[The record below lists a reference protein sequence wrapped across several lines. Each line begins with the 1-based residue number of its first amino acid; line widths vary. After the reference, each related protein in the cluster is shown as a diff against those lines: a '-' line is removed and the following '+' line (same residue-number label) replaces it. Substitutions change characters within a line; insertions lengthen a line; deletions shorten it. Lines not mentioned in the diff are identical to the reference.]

1 VPVRRDL
8 TRPRLIGFL
17 TALGGLL
24 LVVSTLP
31 ILRVRVENVAETFT
45 PFGVR
50 VTSHVVALGAG
61 AALLYLAGQLARRR
75 HLAWILA
82 VVLFGASTVVNVL
95 RVHHDVAAV
104 YSLVMVVLLVLSRR
118 HFTAPG
124 DPPTFFELVRFV
136 PWYLLG
142 VFAYGFAALYLE
154 RESITP
160 EPTFWGNLE
169 TIVLGMVGVDGPY
182 TYQRRFF
189 EWAFPSSLLA
199 LGIGGLAW
207 AVVLAFRPIVAHPEA
222 DTPAWAKALTIV
234 RTWSTDTLD
243 YFALRNDKLFFFSS
257 DGRAMIAYTYVG
269 RYALAS
275 GDPIGHP
282 DSIELVVDEFLDMCR
297 QRAWGVAFLAAR
309 EADRQ
314 MYLDR
319 GLHTVYLGDEAIVD
333 CHGFNLQ
340 GKKWKSI
347 RQSSGRIERTYR
359 FVWMPE
365 TDASPELIAE
375 LNDISKRWRG
385 KAPERGFTMTLSQDV
400 EGTNPAFHL
409 CIAVDEEGRP
419 GGFLRIVPVY
429 GPHPGYT
436 LDLMRRDP
444 DTPNGMTEF
453 LLTRTVMKLDELGY
467 DRFSMN
473 FAAWGRFFEEDVEY
487 SLRQRAVKLLLDVM
501 SPFYQIKSLKE
512 FNQRFYPE
520 WVPRC
525 IVYDDFRDLPRVAL
539 LYSSAEGF
547 LNLPVVGRFFLP
559 RTIGEPGHPILDP
572 DPTTVHPRP
581 SRAPAPEAPTKAK
594 AKSEAPGDQGGA
606 AGRGPVGGGGGG
618 SDDSGG
624 NERDHGAPHGGDR
637 RPPGVPEGET
647 RAERRR
653 RRRAEMDAEQQAAG
667 GAAAAADTDAPT

>member
-1 VPVRRDL
+1 VEDAHVRRDL
-8 TRPRLIGFL
+8 TRARLIGVL

-31 ILRVRVENVAETFT
+31 ILRRRVENVAETFT

-61 AALLYLAGQLARRR
+61 AALLYLAGQLSRRR

-82 VVLFGASTVVNVL
+82 LVLFGASTIVNVL

-104 YSLVMVVLLVLSRR
+104 YSFVMVGLLLVSRKQ
-118 HFTAPG
+118 FSAPG
-124 DPPTFFELVRFV
+124 DPPTFFEFIRFV

-154 RESITP
+154 RESVTP
-160 EPTFWGNLE
+160 EPTFWNSLE
-169 TIVLGMVGVDGPY
+169 TILLGLVGLDGPY

-189 EWAFPSSLLA
+189 EWAFPVSLLV

-207 AVVLAFRPIVAHPEA
+207 ALVLLFRPIVARPEA
-222 DTPAWAKALTIV
+222 DTPAWEKAIGIV
-234 RTWSTDTLD
+234 REHSRDTLD

-257 DGRAMIAYTYVG
+257 DGKAMIAYTYVG
-269 RYALAS
+269 RHALAS
-275 GDPIGHP
+275 GDPVGAP
-282 DSIELVVDEFLDMCR
+282 ESVPLVIDEFLAMCR
-297 QRAWGVAFLAAR
+297 NRAWGVAFLAAR
-309 EADRQ
+309 ESDRQ

-319 GLHTVYLGDEAIVD
+319 GLHTVYLGDEAIVRCD
-333 CHGFNLQ
+333 GFSLQ
-340 GKKWKSI
+340 GKKWKSV

-365 TDASPELIAE
+365 TDASPELIAN
-375 LNDISKRWRG
+375 LNDISRRWRG

-400 EGTNPAFHL
+400 EGTNPAFFL
-409 CIAVDEEGRP
+409 CIALDENDEP
-419 GGFLRIVPVY
+419 GGFLRVVPVF
-429 GPHPGYT
+429 GPEPGYT

-487 SLRQRAVKLLLDVM
+487 SLRQRGVKLVLDLM

-525 IVYDDFRDLPRVAL
+525 IVYDDFRDLPKVAL

-547 LNLPVVGRFFLP
+547 LHIPVIGRYFLP
-559 RTIGEPGHPILDP
+559 RTIGEPGHPIVEP
-572 DPTTVHPRP
+572 DPHVVHPRP
-581 SRAPAPEAPTKAK
+581 TRVPSSASRAE
-594 AKSEAPGDQGGA
+594 GGEGA
-606 AGRGPVGGGGGG
+606 SPKERAEGSRGSNG
-618 SDDSGG
+618 SG
-624 NERDHGAPHGGDR
+624 
-637 RPPGVPEGET
+637 PEGET

-653 RRRAEMDAEQQAAG
+653 RKRTEEEAARAAG
-667 GAAAAADTDAPT
+667 EPAGSGTAAAEAPAGERD

>member
-1 VPVRRDL
+1 
-8 TRPRLIGFL
+8 
-17 TALGGLL
+17 
-24 LVVSTLP
+24 
-31 ILRVRVENVAETFT
+31 
-45 PFGVR
+45 
-50 VTSHVVALGAG
+50 
-61 AALLYLAGQLARRR
+61 
-75 HLAWILA
+75 
-82 VVLFGASTVVNVL
+82 
-95 RVHHDVAAV
+95 
-104 YSLVMVVLLVLSRR
+104 M
-118 HFTAPG
+118 
-124 DPPTFFELVRFV
+124 
-136 PWYLLG
+136 
-142 VFAYGFAALYLE
+142 
-154 RESITP
+154 
-160 EPTFWGNLE
+160 
-169 TIVLGMVGVDGPY
+169 
-182 TYQRRFF
+182 
-189 EWAFPSSLLA
+189 
-199 LGIGGLAW
+199 
-207 AVVLAFRPIVAHPEA
+207 
-222 DTPAWAKALTIV
+222 

-282 DSIELVVDEFLDMCR
+282 DSIHRVVDEFLDMCR

-365 TDASPELIAE
+365 TEASPELIAE

-409 CIAVDEEGRP
+409 CIAIDDEGRP

-429 GPHPGYT
+429 GPRPGYT

-487 SLRQRAVKLLLDVM
+487 SLRQKAVKLLLDVM

-547 LNLPVVGRFFLP
+547 LNLPVIGRFFLP

-581 SRAPAPEAPTKAK
+581 TRAPAPEAPAKPKAE
-594 AKSEAPGDQGGA
+594 AKDAADADGGA
-606 AGRGPVGGGGGG
+606 TADRASTGRNGGGPQ
-618 SDDSGG
+618 
-624 NERDHGAPHGGDR
+624 GAER
-637 RPPGVPEGET
+637 RPGGPEGET

-653 RRRAEMDAEQQAAG
+653 RRRAEMEAEQQAAG
-667 GAAAAADTDAPT
+667 GAPASASAPADTDASA

>member
-1 VPVRRDL
+1 VRRDL
-8 TRPRLIGFL
+8 TRARLIGVL

-24 LVVSTLP
+24 LVGSTLP
-31 ILRVRVENVAETFT
+31 VVRNRMENVAETFT

-75 HLAWILA
+75 HLAWVLA
-82 VVLFGASTVVNVL
+82 TVLFGASTVVNVL
-95 RVHHDVAAV
+95 RVHHDVAAA
-104 YSLVMVVLLVLSRR
+104 YSLLMVVLLAFSRNQFR
-118 HFTAPG
+118 APG
-124 DPPTFFELVRFV
+124 DPPTLFELLRFL

-154 RESITP
+154 RESISP
-160 EPTFWGNLE
+160 EPTFANSVE
-169 TIVLGMVGVDGPY
+169 TIVLGLVGVDGPY
-182 TYQRRFF
+182 TYQRHFF
-189 EWAFPSSLLA
+189 DWAFPSSLLV

-207 AVVLAFRPIVAHPEA
+207 ALVLLFRPIVARPEA
-222 DTPAWAKALTIV
+222 GRQAWATALRIV
-234 RTWSTDTLD
+234 REHSTDTLD
-243 YFALRNDKLFFFSS
+243 YFALRDDKLFFFSS
-257 DGRAMIAYTYVG
+257 DGRAMIAYTYIG

-275 GDPIGHP
+275 GDPIGDP
-282 DSIELVVDEFLDMCR
+282 ASIPLVVDEFLAMCR
-297 QRAWGVAFLAAR
+297 ERAWGVAFLAAR
-309 EADRQ
+309 EQDRQ
-314 MYLDR
+314 LYLDR
-319 GLHTVYLGDEAIVD
+319 GLHTVYLGDEAIVR
-333 CHGFNLQ
+333 CEGFTLQ

-359 FVWMPE
+359 FVWMAE
-365 TDASPELIAE
+365 TEASPELVDK
-375 LNDISKRWRG
+375 LNDISRRWRG

-409 CIAVDEEGRP
+409 CIALDEHDEP
-419 GGFLRIVPVY
+419 GGFLRVVPVF
-429 GPHPGYT
+429 GPEPGYT

-453 LLTRTVMKLDELGY
+453 LLTRTVMKLDEMGL

-487 SLRQRAVKLLLDVM
+487 SLPQRGVKLALDLL

-525 IVYDDFRDLPRVAL
+525 IVYDDFRALPRVAI

-547 LNLPVVGRFFLP
+547 LNLPVVGKYFLP
-559 RTIGEPGHPILDP
+559 RTVGHPGHPIVEP
-572 DPTTVHPRP
+572 DPRVVHPRP
-581 SRAPAPEAPTKAK
+581 RRTPTPRAGAEVAPTGRPPEDRGGQGSPGGATSRDAAK
-594 AKSEAPGDQGGA
+594 AE
-606 AGRGPVGGGGGG
+606 
-618 SDDSGG
+618 
-624 NERDHGAPHGGDR
+624 
-637 RPPGVPEGET
+637 

-653 RRRAEMDAEQQAAG
+653 RRRQERAAAGAGEVSTAPGSGAPPAGDGGAPAADDDAEVG
-667 GAAAAADTDAPT
+667 GQGR